1 MDKKRKWIIGVSI
14 AIGLVI
20 LGGGALGFHYHSVKA
35 EEKKQAEAQ
44 QAQSKKLQQTIQTYQ
59 KEVNTWY
66 TDDKKEGLQK
76 TTTEKEITSMESK
89 LKKLEGKEMSVDTAA
104 KLNTLVMDVG
114 YARSMFDAQTKVDSL
129 FDKSGALVENAQLEA
144 AEKAVNKLK
153 ETKPAFVKAQ
163 QKRLTEA
170 KNQVKTIEE
179 ATKAVNALYTNDKRE
194 TVQSNVTQV
203 NYTTAKTKV
212 ASIKQAKAKKTLS
225 DALAKVE
232 AVLQKQKEVAQQQA
246 QATEQAANTNDNQ
259 ATNDAATSNDG
270 NKTASSHSTANGDS
284 SNGSSSQAGKSS
296 SSSAKSGSKSSASS
310 GKAKGSSGSSKSSGG
325 NSKSSGWYS
334 KYDDLKP
341 GDSWTGESTDQGVM
355 ESDGG
360 RTWGTGT
367 W

>member
-35 EEKKQAEAQ
+35 EEKKQAEAK
-44 QAQSKKLQQTIQTYQ
+44 QAQSEKLQQTIQTYQ
-59 KEVNTWY
+59 KEVNAWY

-76 TTTEKEITSMESK
+76 TTTEKEITAMESQ

-129 FDKSGALVENAQLEA
+129 FDKSGALVENAQLES
-144 AEKAVNKLK
+144 AEKAVNQLK

-170 KNQVKTIEE
+170 KNQAKTIEE

-194 TVQSNVTQV
+194 TVQSNVTQA

-232 AVLQKQKEVAQQQA
+232 TVLQKQKEVAQQQA
-246 QATEQAANTNDNQ
+246 EQAANTNDNQ
-259 ATNDAATSNDG
+259 ATNGSTASDGG
-270 NKTASSHSTANGDS
+270 NKTASSYSQGS

-296 SSSAKSGSKSSASS
+296 SSSAKSGNKASASS
-310 GKAKGSSGSSKSSGG
+310 GKSKSSSGSSKASGG
-325 NSKSSGWYS
+325 SSKSGGHSI
-334 KYDDLKP
+334 YDDIKP
-341 GDSWTGESTDQGVM
+341 GDSWTGTETGRGYI
-355 ESDGG
+355 DGEDG
-360 RTWGTGT
+360 NTWIGGT

>member
-59 KEVNTWY
+59 KEVNAWY

-76 TTTEKEITSMESK
+76 ATTEKEITSMESK
-89 LKKLEGKEMSVDTAA
+89 VKKLEGKEMSVETAA

-114 YARSMFDAQTKVDSL
+114 YARSMLDAQTKVASL
-129 FDKSGALVENAQLEA
+129 FDGTGALVENAQLEA
-144 AEKAVNKLK
+144 AEKAVNQLK
-153 ETKPAFVKAQ
+153 ETKPVFVEAQ

-170 KNQVKTIEE
+170 KNQAKIIEE

-194 TVQSNVTQV
+194 TVQSNVTQA

-232 AVLQKQKEVAQQQA
+232 TVLQKQKEVAQQQA
-246 QATEQAANTNDNQ
+246 TEQAANTNEAQ
-259 ATNDAATSNDG
+259 ATNDDVTSNGG
-270 NKTASSHSTANGDS
+270 NKTASSHSQGS
-284 SNGSSSQAGKSS
+284 SNGSSSSQAGKSS
-296 SSSAKSGSKSSASS
+296 NNESKSSASA
-310 GKAKGSSGSSKSSGG
+310 GKSKGSSGSSKASGG
-325 NSKSSGWYS
+325 NSKSNNGKSG
-334 KYDDLKP
+334 YDNMKP
-341 GDSWTGESTDQGVM
+341 GDRWTVEWEDKGVM
-355 ESDGG
+355 ESDAG
-360 RTWGTGT
+360 RTWGYGT

>member
-44 QAQSKKLQQTIQTYQ
+44 QAQTKKLQQTIQTYQ
-59 KEVNTWY
+59 KEVNAWY

-76 TTTEKEITSMESK
+76 AMTEKEITAMESQ

-114 YARSMFDAQTKVDSL
+114 YARSMLDAQTKVASL
-129 FDKSGALVENAQLEA
+129 FDGTGALVENAQLEA
-144 AEKAVNKLK
+144 AEKAVNQLK

-194 TVQSNVTQV
+194 TVQSNVTQA

-212 ASIKQAKAKKTLS
+212 ASIKQAKAKKMLS

-232 AVLQKQKEVAQQQA
+232 TVLQKQKEVAQQ

-259 ATNDAATSNDG
+259 ATNDNAASGGG
-270 NKTASSHSTANGDS
+270 NKTASSHSQSSSDS
-284 SNGSSSQAGKSS
+284 SNGSSNSQAGKSS
-296 SSSAKSGSKSSASS
+296 SNNESKSSASS
-310 GKAKGSSGSSKSSGG
+310 GKSKGSSGSSKASGG
-325 NSKSSGWYS
+325 NSKSNGWHS

-341 GDSWTGESTDQGVM
+341 GDSWSGKVTDKGVM

-360 RTWGTGT
+360 RTWGTIE

>member
-1 MDKKRKWIIGVSI
+1 MDKKRKFIIGVSI

-59 KEVNTWY
+59 KEVNAWY
-66 TDDKKEGLQK
+66 TDDKKKGLQK
-76 TTTEKEITSMESK
+76 TTTEKEITAMESK
-89 LKKLEGKEMSVDTAA
+89 LKKLEGKEMSVETAA

-114 YARSMFDAQTKVDSL
+114 YARSMLDAQTKVASL
-129 FDKSGALVENAQLEA
+129 FDGTGALVENAQLEA
-144 AEKAVNKLK
+144 AEKAVNQLK
-153 ETKPAFVKAQ
+153 ETKPVFVEAQ

-170 KNQVKTIEE
+170 KNQAKIIEE

-194 TVQSNVTQV
+194 TVQSNVTQT

-212 ASIKQAKAKKTLS
+212 ASIKQAKTKKTLS

-232 AVLQKQKEVAQQQA
+232 TVLQKQKEVAQQ

-259 ATNDAATSNDG
+259 ATNDAATSTGG
-270 NKTASSHSTANGDS
+270 NKTASSSSPASGDS
-284 SNGSSSQAGKSS
+284 SNGSSNSQAGKSS

-310 GKAKGSSGSSKSSGG
+310 GKSKSSSGSSKASGG
-325 NSKSSGWYS
+325 SSKSGGHSI
-334 KYDDLKP
+334 YDDIKP
-341 GDSWTGESTDQGVM
+341 GDSWTGTETGRGYI
-355 ESDGG
+355 DGEDG
-360 RTWGTGT
+360 NTWIGGT

>member
-35 EEKKQAEAQ
+35 EEKKQAEAK
-44 QAQSKKLQQTIQTYQ
+44 QAQSEKLQQTIQIYQ
-59 KEVNTWY
+59 KEVNAWY

-76 TTTEKEITSMESK
+76 ATTEKEITSMESK

-114 YARSMFDAQTKVDSL
+114 YARSMLDAQTKVASL
-129 FDKSGALVENAQLEA
+129 FDGTGALVENAQLEA
-144 AEKAVNKLK
+144 AEKAVNQLK

-194 TVQSNVTQV
+194 TVQSNVTQA

-212 ASIKQAKAKKTLS
+212 ASIKQAKAKKMLS

-232 AVLQKQKEVAQQQA
+232 TVLQKQKEVAQQ
-246 QATEQAANTNDNQ
+246 AANTNEAQ
-259 ATNDAATSNDG
+259 ATNDDVTSNGG
-270 NKTASSHSTANGDS
+270 NKTASSNSQGS
-284 SNGSSSQAGKSS
+284 SNGSKSSQAGKSS

-310 GKAKGSSGSSKSSGG
+310 GKSKGSSSSSKSSGG
-325 NSKSSGWYS
+325 SSKSNGWYS

>member
-1 MDKKRKWIIGVSI
+1 MKKLDKKRKWIIGVSI

-35 EEKKQAEAQ
+35 EEKKQAEAK
-44 QAQSKKLQQTIQTYQ
+44 QAQSEKLQQTIQIYQ
-59 KEVNTWY
+59 KEVNAWY

-76 TTTEKEITSMESK
+76 ATTEKEITSMESK

-114 YARSMFDAQTKVDSL
+114 YARSMLDAQTKVASL
-129 FDKSGALVENAQLEA
+129 FDGTGALVENAQLEA
-144 AEKAVNKLK
+144 AEKAVNQLK

-194 TVQSNVTQV
+194 TVQSNVTQA

-212 ASIKQAKAKKTLS
+212 ASIKQAKAKKMLS

-232 AVLQKQKEVAQQQA
+232 TVLQKQKEVAQQ
-246 QATEQAANTNDNQ
+246 AANTNEAQ
-259 ATNDAATSNDG
+259 ATNDDVTSNGG
-270 NKTASSHSTANGDS
+270 NKTASSNSQGS
-284 SNGSSSQAGKSS
+284 SNGSKSSQAGKSS

-310 GKAKGSSGSSKSSGG
+310 GKSKGSSSSSKSSGG
-325 NSKSSGWYS
+325 SSKSNGWYS

>member
-1 MDKKRKWIIGVSI
+1 MDKKRKFIIGVSI

-20 LGGGALGFHYHSVKA
+20 LGGGALGFRYHSVKA

-44 QAQSKKLQQTIQTYQ
+44 QAQTKKLQQTIQTYQ
-59 KEVNTWY
+59 KEVNSWY

-76 TTTEKEITSMESK
+76 ATTEKEIIAMESQ
-89 LKKLEGKEMSVDTAA
+89 LEKLEGKEMSVDTAA

-114 YARSMFDAQTKVDSL
+114 YARSMLDAQTKVASL
-129 FDKSGALVENAQLEA
+129 FDGTGALVENAQLEA

-170 KNQVKTIEE
+170 KNQAKAIEE

-194 TVQSNVTQV
+194 TVQSNVTQA

-246 QATEQAANTNDNQ
+246 TEQAANTNDNQ
-259 ATNDAATSNDG
+259 ATNDAATSNGG
-270 NKTASSHSTANGDS
+270 NKTASSHSQAGSDS
-284 SNGSSSQAGKSS
+284 SNGSSSSQAGKSS
-296 SSSAKSGSKSSASS
+296 ASSANGGTKSSASS
-310 GKAKGSSGSSKSSGG
+310 GKSKGSSGSSKASGG
-325 NSKSSGWYS
+325 SSKSGGWYS

>member
-1 MDKKRKWIIGVSI
+1 MDKKRKFIIGVSI

-44 QAQSKKLQQTIQTYQ
+44 QAQTKKLQQTIQTYQ
-59 KEVNTWY
+59 KEVNSWY

-76 TTTEKEITSMESK
+76 ATTEKEITAMESH
-89 LKKLEGKEMSVDTAA
+89 LKKLEGKEMSVDTAE

-114 YARSMFDAQTKVDSL
+114 YARSMLDAQTKVASL

-144 AEKAVNKLK
+144 AEKAVNQLK
-153 ETKPAFVKAQ
+153 ETKPVFVETQ

-194 TVQSNVTQV
+194 TVQSNVTQA

-246 QATEQAANTNDNQ
+246 TEQAANTNEAQ
-259 ATNDAATSNDG
+259 ATNGSTASDGG
-270 NKTASSHSTANGDS
+270 NKTASSHSTTNGDS

-310 GKAKGSSGSSKSSGG
+310 GKSKGSSGSSKNSGG
-325 NSKSSGWYS
+325 NSKSNNGKSG
-334 KYDDLKP
+334 YDNMKP
-341 GDSWTGESTDQGVM
+341 GDRWTVEWEDKGVM
-355 ESDGG
+355 ESDAG
-360 RTWGTGT
+360 RTWGYGT

>member
-194 TVQSNVTQV
+194 TVQSNVTQA

-232 AVLQKQKEVAQQQA
+232 AVLQKQKEVAQQQV
-246 QATEQAANTNDNQ
+246 EQAANTNDNQ
-259 ATNDAATSNDG
+259 ATNDDVTSNGG
-270 NKTASSHSTANGDS
+270 NKTASSHSQGS
-284 SNGSSSQAGKSS
+284 SNGSKSSQAGKSS
-296 SSSAKSGSKSSASS
+296 SSSAKSGSKSSASA
-310 GKAKGSSGSSKSSGG
+310 GKSKGSSGSSKASGG
-325 NSKSSGWYS
+325 GSESDGWHS
-334 KYDDLKP
+334 QYDDLKP
-341 GDSWTGESTDQGVM
+341 GDSWDVEWKYGGYINGK
-355 ESDGG
+355 DGN
-360 RTWGTGT
+360 TWYYGS

>member
-1 MDKKRKWIIGVSI
+1 MDKKRKFIIGVSI

-44 QAQSKKLQQTIQTYQ
+44 QAQTKKLQQTIQTYQ
-59 KEVNTWY
+59 KEVNSWY

-76 TTTEKEITSMESK
+76 ATTEKEITAMESQ
-89 LKKLEGKEMSVDTAA
+89 LKKLEGKEMSVETAE

-114 YARSMFDAQTKVDSL
+114 YARSMLDAQTKVASL

-153 ETKPAFVKAQ
+153 EVKPVFIEAQ

-170 KNQVKTIEE
+170 KNQAKTIEE

-194 TVQSNVTQV
+194 TVQSNVTQA

-246 QATEQAANTNDNQ
+246 TEQAANTNEAQ
-259 ATNDAATSNDG
+259 ATNGSTASDGG
-270 NKTASSHSTANGDS
+270 NKTASSHSTTNGDS

-310 GKAKGSSGSSKSSGG
+310 GKSKGSSGSSKNSGG
-325 NSKSSGWYS
+325 NSI
-334 KYDDLKP
+334 YDNIKP
-341 GDSWTGESTDQGVM
+341 GDRWTGKTTDKGYI
-355 ESDGG
+355 DGEDG
-360 RTWGTGT
+360 NTWGTIE

>member
-1 MDKKRKWIIGVSI
+1 
-14 AIGLVI
+14 
-20 LGGGALGFHYHSVKA
+20 
-35 EEKKQAEAQ
+35 
-44 QAQSKKLQQTIQTYQ
+44 
-59 KEVNTWY
+59 
-66 TDDKKEGLQK
+66 
-76 TTTEKEITSMESK
+76 
-89 LKKLEGKEMSVDTAA
+89 MSVDTAA

-114 YARSMFDAQTKVDSL
+114 YARSMLDAQTKVDSL
-129 FDKSGALVENAQLEA
+129 FDKSGALVEIAQLEA
-144 AEKAVNKLK
+144 AEKVVNQLK

-194 TVQSNVTQV
+194 TVQSNVTQA

-246 QATEQAANTNDNQ
+246 EQAANTNDNQ
-259 ATNDAATSNDG
+259 ATNDDVTSNGG
-270 NKTASSHSTANGDS
+270 NKTASSNSQGS
-284 SNGSSSQAGKSS
+284 SNGSKSSQAGKSS

-310 GKAKGSSGSSKSSGG
+310 GKSKGSSSSSKSSGG
-325 NSKSSGWYS
+325 SSKSGGWYS

>member
-1 MDKKRKWIIGVSI
+1 MIGVSI
-14 AIGLVI
+14 AIGIVI

-44 QAQSKKLQQTIQTYQ
+44 QAQTKKLQQTIQTYQ
-59 KEVNTWY
+59 KEVNAWY
-66 TDDKKEGLQK
+66 ADDKKESLQK
-76 TTTEKEITSMESK
+76 ATTEKEITSMESH
-89 LKKLEGKEMSVDTAA
+89 LEKLEGKEMSVDTAA

-114 YARSMFDAQTKVDSL
+114 YARSMLDAQTKVASL
-129 FDKSGALVENAQLEA
+129 FDGTGALVENAQLEA

-153 ETKPAFVKAQ
+153 EVKSVFVEAQ

-170 KNQVKTIEE
+170 KNQAKTIEE

-194 TVQSNVTQV
+194 TVQSNVTEA

-232 AVLQKQKEVAQQQA
+232 AVLQKQKELAQQ

-259 ATNDAATSNDG
+259 TTSDDNATSTGG
-270 NKTASSHSTANGDS
+270 NKTASSYSPASGDS
-284 SNGSSSQAGKSS
+284 SNGSSSSQAGKSS
-296 SSSAKSGSKSSASS
+296 SSSAKSGSKSSASA
-310 GKAKGSSGSSKSSGG
+310 GKSKSSSGSSKASGG
-325 NSKSSGWYS
+325 GSESDGWYS

-341 GDSWTGESTDQGVM
+341 GDSWTGESTDKGYINGK
-355 ESDGG
+355 DGN
-360 RTWGTGT
+360 TWGTGT

>member
-44 QAQSKKLQQTIQTYQ
+44 EAQSKKLQKTIQTYQ
-59 KEVNTWY
+59 KEVNAWY
-66 TDDKKEGLQK
+66 TDDKKESLQK
-76 TTTEKEITSMESK
+76 ATSEKEITAMESQ

-114 YARSMFDAQTKVDSL
+114 YARSMLDAQTKVASL

-144 AEKAVNKLK
+144 AEKAVNQLK

-179 ATKAVNALYTNDKRE
+179 ATKAVNALYTNNKRE
-194 TVQSNVTQV
+194 TVQSNVTQA

-212 ASIKQAKAKKTLS
+212 ASIKQAKVKKTLS

-232 AVLQKQKEVAQQQA
+232 AVLQKQKEAAQQQA
-246 QATEQAANTNDNQ
+246 AEQAANTNEEQ
-259 ATNDAATSNDG
+259 TTNGSTASDGG
-270 NKTASSHSTANGDS
+270 NKTASSHSQGS

-310 GKAKGSSGSSKSSGG
+310 GKAKGSSGSSKASGG
-325 NSKSSGWYS
+325 NSKSDGWHS
-334 KYDDLKP
+334 QYDDLKP
-341 GDSWTGESTDQGVM
+341 GDSWDVEWKYGGYINGK
-355 ESDGG
+355 DGN
-360 RTWGTGT
+360 TWYYGS

>member
-1 MDKKRKWIIGVSI
+1 MDKKRKFIIGVSI

-44 QAQSKKLQQTIQTYQ
+44 QAQTKKLQQTIQTYQ
-59 KEVNTWY
+59 KEVNAWY

-76 TTTEKEITSMESK
+76 ATTEKEITSMESK

-114 YARSMFDAQTKVDSL
+114 YARSMLDAQTKVASL
-129 FDKSGALVENAQLEA
+129 FDKSGALVENAQLES

-153 ETKPAFVKAQ
+153 EVKSVFVETQ

-170 KNQVKTIEE
+170 KNQAKTIEE
-179 ATKAVNALYTNDKRE
+179 ATKAVNTLYTNDKRE
-194 TVQSNVTQV
+194 TVQSNVTQA

-246 QATEQAANTNDNQ
+246 EQAANTNDNQ
-259 ATNDAATSNDG
+259 TTNDDNATSNGG
-270 NKTASSHSTANGDS
+270 NKTSSSYSQGS
-284 SNGSSSQAGKSS
+284 SNGSSNSQAGKSS

-325 NSKSSGWYS
+325 NSKSNNGKSG
-334 KYDDLKP
+334 YDNMKP
-341 GDSWTGESTDQGVM
+341 GDRWTVEWEDKGVM
-355 ESDGG
+355 ESDAG
-360 RTWGTGT
+360 RTWGYGT

>member
-194 TVQSNVTQV
+194 TVQSNVTQA

-212 ASIKQAKAKKTLS
+212 ASIKQAKAKKMLS

-232 AVLQKQKEVAQQQA
+232 TVLQKQKEVAQQ

-259 ATNDAATSNDG
+259 ATNDNAASGGG
-270 NKTASSHSTANGDS
+270 NKTASSHSQSSSDS
-284 SNGSSSQAGKSS
+284 SN
-296 SSSAKSGSKSSASS
+296 GSKSSASA
-310 GKAKGSSGSSKSSGG
+310 GKSKGSSGSSKASGG
-325 NSKSSGWYS
+325 NSKSGSI
-334 KYDDLKP
+334 YDNMKP
-341 GDSWTGESTDQGVM
+341 GDSWDVEWKDSGVM
-355 ESDGG
+355 KNDGG
-360 RTWGTGT
+360 RTWESGT

>member
-44 QAQSKKLQQTIQTYQ
+44 QAQMKKLQQTIQTYQ
-59 KEVNTWY
+59 KEVNAWY

-76 TTTEKEITSMESK
+76 ATTEKEITSMESK

-114 YARSMFDAQTKVDSL
+114 YARSMLDAQTKVASL
-129 FDKSGALVENAQLEA
+129 FDGTGALVENAQLEA
-144 AEKAVNKLK
+144 AEKAVNQLK

-194 TVQSNVTQV
+194 TVQSNVTQA

-212 ASIKQAKAKKTLS
+212 ASIKQAKAKKMLS

-232 AVLQKQKEVAQQQA
+232 TILQKQKEVAQQQA
-246 QATEQAANTNDNQ
+246 QATEQAANTNEAQ
-259 ATNDAATSNDG
+259 ATNGNTASSDG
-270 NKTASSHSTANGDS
+270 NKTASSHSQGSGDS
-284 SNGSSSQAGKSS
+284 SNGSSSSSQAGKSS
-296 SSSAKSGSKSSASS
+296 SNNESKSSASS
-310 GKAKGSSGSSKSSGG
+310 GKSKGSSGSSKANGG
-325 NSKSSGWYS
+325 NSKSSNGKSGYN
-334 KYDDLKP
+334 DLKP
-341 GDSWTGESTDQGVM
+341 GDSWDVEMKYGGYINGK
-355 ESDGG
+355 DGN
-360 RTWGTGT
+360 TWYYGT

>member
-1 MDKKRKWIIGVSI
+1 MDKKRKFIIGVSM

-44 QAQSKKLQQTIQTYQ
+44 QAQTKKLQQTIQTYQ
-59 KEVNTWY
+59 KEVNAWY

-76 TTTEKEITSMESK
+76 ATTEKEITAMESK
-89 LKKLEGKEMSVDTAA
+89 LKKLEGKEMSVETAA

-114 YARSMFDAQTKVDSL
+114 YARSMLDAQTKVASL
-129 FDKSGALVENAQLEA
+129 FDGTGALVENAQLEA
-144 AEKAVNKLK
+144 AEKAVNQLK
-153 ETKPAFVKAQ
+153 ETKPAFVKVQ

-179 ATKAVNALYTNDKRE
+179 ATKAVNALYTNNKRE
-194 TVQSNVTQV
+194 TVQSNVTQA

-212 ASIKQAKAKKTLS
+212 GSIKQAKAKKTLS

-232 AVLQKQKEVAQQQA
+232 TVLQKQKEVAQQQA
-246 QATEQAANTNDNQ
+246 EQAASTNDNQ
-259 ATNDAATSNDG
+259 ATNGNTASNGG
-270 NKTASSHSTANGDS
+270 NKTASSHSQAGSDS

-296 SSSAKSGSKSSASS
+296 SSSAKSGSKSSASA
-310 GKAKGSSGSSKSSGG
+310 GKSKSSSKASGG
-325 NSKSSGWYS
+325 NSKSNNGKSG
-334 KYDDLKP
+334 YDNMKP
-341 GDSWTGESTDQGVM
+341 GDRWTVEWEDKGVM
-355 ESDGG
+355 ESDAG
-360 RTWGTGT
+360 RTWGYGT

>member
-1 MDKKRKWIIGVSI
+1 MDKKRKFIIGVSI

-20 LGGGALGFHYHSVKA
+20 LVGGALGFHYHSVKA

-44 QAQSKKLQQTIQTYQ
+44 QAQTKKLQQTIQTYQ
-59 KEVNTWY
+59 KEVNAWY

-76 TTTEKEITSMESK
+76 ATTEKEITSMESK
-89 LKKLEGKEMSVDTAA
+89 LKKLEGKEMSVGTAA

-114 YARSMFDAQTKVDSL
+114 YARSMLDAQTKVVSL
-129 FDKSGALVENAQLEA
+129 FDGTGALVENAQLEA
-144 AEKAVNKLK
+144 AEKAVNQLK

-170 KNQVKTIEE
+170 KKQVKTIEE
-179 ATKAVNALYTNDKRE
+179 ATKAVNALYTNNKRE
-194 TVQSNVTQV
+194 TVQSNVTQA

-225 DALAKVE
+225 DALVKVE

-246 QATEQAANTNDNQ
+246 TEQAANTNEAQ
-259 ATNDAATSNDG
+259 ATNGSTASDGG
-270 NKTASSHSTANGDS
+270 NKTASSHSTTNGDS

-310 GKAKGSSGSSKSSGG
+310 GKSKGSSGSSKNSGG
-325 NSKSSGWYS
+325 NSI
-334 KYDDLKP
+334 YDNIKP
-341 GDSWTGESTDQGVM
+341 GDRWTGKTTDKGYI
-355 ESDGG
+355 DGEDG
-360 RTWGTGT
+360 NTWGTIE

>member
-1 MDKKRKWIIGVSI
+1 MKKLDKKRKWIIGVSI

-194 TVQSNVTQV
+194 TVQSNVTQA

-232 AVLQKQKEVAQQQA
+232 AVLQKQKEVAQQQV
-246 QATEQAANTNDNQ
+246 EQAANTNDNQ
-259 ATNDAATSNDG
+259 ATNDDVTSNGG
-270 NKTASSHSTANGDS
+270 NKTASSHSQGS
-284 SNGSSSQAGKSS
+284 SNGSKSSQAGKSS
-296 SSSAKSGSKSSASS
+296 SSSAKSGSKSSASA
-310 GKAKGSSGSSKSSGG
+310 GKSKGSSGSSKASGG
-325 NSKSSGWYS
+325 GSESDGWHS
-334 KYDDLKP
+334 QYDDLKP
-341 GDSWTGESTDQGVM
+341 GDSWDVEWKYGGYINGK
-355 ESDGG
+355 DGN
-360 RTWGTGT
+360 TWYYGS

>member
-44 QAQSKKLQQTIQTYQ
+44 EAQSKKLQQTIQTYQ
-59 KEVNTWY
+59 KEVNAWY

-76 TTTEKEITSMESK
+76 ATTEKEITSMESK

-114 YARSMFDAQTKVDSL
+114 YARSMLDAQTKVASL
-129 FDKSGALVENAQLEA
+129 FDGTGALVENAQLEA
-144 AEKAVNKLK
+144 AEKAVNQLK

-232 AVLQKQKEVAQQQA
+232 TVLQKQKEVAQQQA
-246 QATEQAANTNDNQ
+246 EQAANTNDNQ
-259 ATNDAATSNDG
+259 ATNGNTASGDG
-270 NKTASSHSTANGDS
+270 NKTASSHSQAGSDS

-296 SSSAKSGSKSSASS
+296 SSSAKSGSKSSASA
-310 GKAKGSSGSSKSSGG
+310 GKSKSSSGSSKASGG
-325 NSKSSGWYS
+325 SSKSDGHSI
-334 KYDDLKP
+334 YDDIKP
-341 GDSWTGESTDQGVM
+341 GDSWTGTETGRGYI
-355 ESDGG
+355 DGEDG
-360 RTWGTGT
+360 NTWIGGT

>member
-1 MDKKRKWIIGVSI
+1 MDKKRKFIIGVSI

-59 KEVNTWY
+59 KEVNSWY

-76 TTTEKEITSMESK
+76 ATTEKEIIAMESQ
-89 LKKLEGKEMSVDTAA
+89 LEKLEGKEMSVDTAA

-114 YARSMFDAQTKVDSL
+114 YARSMLDAQTKVASL
-129 FDKSGALVENAQLEA
+129 FDGTGALVENAQLEA

-170 KNQVKTIEE
+170 KKQVKTIEE
-179 ATKAVNALYTNDKRE
+179 ATKAVNALYTNNKRE
-194 TVQSNVTQV
+194 TVQSNVTQA

-232 AVLQKQKEVAQQQA
+232 AVLQKQKEAAQQQA
-246 QATEQAANTNDNQ
+246 EQAANTNDNQ
-259 ATNDAATSNDG
+259 TTNDDNATSNGG
-270 NKTASSHSTANGDS
+270 NKTSSSYSQGS
-284 SNGSSSQAGKSS
+284 SNGSSHSQAGKSS

-325 NSKSSGWYS
+325 NSKSNNGKSG
-334 KYDDLKP
+334 YDNMKP
-341 GDSWTGESTDQGVM
+341 GDRWTVEWEDKGVM
-355 ESDGG
+355 ESDAG
-360 RTWGTGT
+360 RTWGYGT

>member
-1 MDKKRKWIIGVSI
+1 MIGVSI

-44 QAQSKKLQQTIQTYQ
+44 QAQTKKLQQTIQTYQ
-59 KEVNTWY
+59 KEVNAWY

-76 TTTEKEITSMESK
+76 ATTEKEITSMESQ
-89 LKKLEGKEMSVDTAA
+89 LKKLEGKEMSVKTAE

-114 YARSMFDAQTKVDSL
+114 YARSMLDAQTKVDSL
-129 FDKSGALVENAQLEA
+129 FDKSGALVENAQLEV
-144 AEKAVNKLK
+144 AEKAVNQLK

-179 ATKAVNALYTNDKRE
+179 ATKAVNALYTNNKRE
-194 TVQSNVTQV
+194 TVQSNVTQA

-232 AVLQKQKEVAQQQA
+232 AVLQKQKEVVQQQA
-246 QATEQAANTNDNQ
+246 EQAASTNDNQ
-259 ATNDAATSNDG
+259 ATNGNTASNGG
-270 NKTASSHSTANGDS
+270 NKTASSHSQAGSDS
-284 SNGSSSQAGKSS
+284 SNGSSSSQAGKSS
-296 SSSAKSGSKSSASS
+296 SSSAKSGSKSSASA
-310 GKAKGSSGSSKSSGG
+310 GKSKSSSGSSKASGG
-325 NSKSSGWYS
+325 SSKSGGHSI
-334 KYDDLKP
+334 YDDIKP
-341 GDSWTGESTDQGVM
+341 GDSWTGTETGRGYI
-355 ESDGG
+355 DGEDG
-360 RTWGTGT
+360 NTWIGGT